1 MPALNTT
8 SIIVQSLPALNTTMA
23 STLTE
28 SNFDSTGTIIFGVIA
43 SVLALM
49 AIIIGYLQLRK
60 TRSQTDADA

>member
-8 SIIVQSLPALNTTMA
+8 TTIQSFPAMDSTMA
-23 STLTE
+23 SSSID
-28 SNFDSTGTIIFGVIA
+28 SNSDSTGTIIFGVIA

-60 TRSQTDADA
+60 ARPQTNADA

>member
-8 SIIVQSLPALNTTMA
+8 STIQPYPATNSAMA
-23 STLTE
+23 SALTE
-28 SNFDSTGTIIFGVIA
+28 TNSDSTGTIVFGVIA

-60 TRSQTDADA
+60 ARPQTNADA